1 MAHQRASPSPSKSLR
16 SMTQAP
22 TPPAIVSRNV
32 DVAITRAACR
42 AVSRRVSRERRSL
55 DRSTS
60 RQYHRHAGRKPQAG
74 YVRTMPVLGVPVTL
88 AAAGFISLL
97 RGADSGDRRRYW
109 LARRAAAGL
118 AGLTAGGERVDGN
131 RDREDERGVL
141 ACHNV
146 DAVGLAH
153 AKPLL
158 GDRRHS
164 VAVALDLVLV
174 VADAPVRLHIGAVL
188 DVDRE
193 AISDPHQR
201 LVDGRGGVALALD
214 RDLVA
219 DAELALL
226 DPGNLVPRRVLE
238 DKGLSDAKRLA
249 VDLEGP
255 FTQPVL
261 NPVVVAD
268 RQQLLAHLKPLAIGL
283 VAAPQ

>member
-1 MAHQRASPSPSKSLR
+1 
-16 SMTQAP
+16 MTQAP

-32 DVAITRAACR
+32 DVAITRAARR

-55 DRSTS
+55 DGSTS
-60 RQYHRHAGRKPQAG
+60 RQYHRHAGRKPQ
-74 YVRTMPVLGVPVTL
+74 
-88 AAAGFISLL
+88 
-97 RGADSGDRRRYW
+97 

-141 ACHNV
+141 ACRNV

-174 VADAPVRLHIGAVL
+174 VADAPVRRHIGAVL
-188 DVDRE
+188 DVHRE

-283 VAAPQ
+283 VAAPQQTHRPTV

>member
-22 TPPAIVSRNV
+22 TPPRIVSRNA

-55 DRSTS
+55 DGSTS

-74 YVRTMPVLGVPVTL
+74 YVRTMPVL
-88 AAAGFISLL
+88 
-97 RGADSGDRRRYW
+97 DRRRYW

-118 AGLTAGGERVDGN
+118 ASLTAGGERVDGN

-141 ACHNV
+141 ACRNV

-226 DPGNLVPRRVLE
+226 DPGNLLPRRVLE
-238 DKGLSDAKRLA
+238 DEGLSDSKRLA

-255 FTQPVL
+255 FTLTVL
-261 NPVVVAD
+261 DPVVVAD
-268 RQQLLAHLKPLAIGL
+268 REQLLAHLKPLAIGL

>member
-55 DRSTS
+55 DGSTS
-60 RQYHRHAGRKPQAG
+60 RQYHRHAGRKPQ
-74 YVRTMPVLGVPVTL
+74 
-88 AAAGFISLL
+88 
-97 RGADSGDRRRYW
+97 

-141 ACHNV
+141 ACRNV

-164 VAVALDLVLV
+164 VAVALDLVLWSPTRPC
-174 VADAPVRLHIGAVL
+174 AFISAPSLTLIV
-188 DVDRE
+188 
-193 AISDPHQR
+193 
-201 LVDGRGGVALALD
+201 
-214 RDLVA
+214 
-219 DAELALL
+219 
-226 DPGNLVPRRVLE
+226 
-238 DKGLSDAKRLA
+238 KRS
-249 VDLEGP
+249 
-255 FTQPVL
+255 
-261 NPVVVAD
+261 
-268 RQQLLAHLKPLAIGL
+268 R
-283 VAAPQ
+283 